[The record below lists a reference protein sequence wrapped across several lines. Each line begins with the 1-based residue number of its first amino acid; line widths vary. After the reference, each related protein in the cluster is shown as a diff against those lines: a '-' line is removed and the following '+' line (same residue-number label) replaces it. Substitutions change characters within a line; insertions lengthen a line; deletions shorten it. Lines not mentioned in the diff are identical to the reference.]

1 MPEDRGQQF
10 WMGSRSGKSDEA
22 VWIRL
27 YDSLGRYV
35 RGVVVV
41 VVMQPWLVEKSKS
54 SIQRMEIMRKRLL
67 VTNSRDTKR

>member
-10 WMGSRSGKSDEA
+10 WMGSHSGKSDEA

-35 RGVVVV
+35 RGVVV